1 MEKDTERRDTVEETT
16 IRKGSKEN
24 LNLFVGQEMKFII
37 GFSLFGFVSSL
48 LRLDINHRA
57 QDLLSIKS

>member
-16 IRKGSKEN
+16 IRKGSREK

-37 GFSLFGFVSSL
+37 GFLLFGFVSSL